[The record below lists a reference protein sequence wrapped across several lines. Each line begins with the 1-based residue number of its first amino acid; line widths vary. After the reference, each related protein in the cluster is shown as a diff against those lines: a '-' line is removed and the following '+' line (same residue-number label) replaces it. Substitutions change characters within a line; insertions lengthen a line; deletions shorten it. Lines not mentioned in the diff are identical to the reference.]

1 MLFFITQSLSCYD
14 KGLEPNLLSLL
25 YVRSTLITYWYGAAS
40 KIYNINTLFISIETI
55 MSTPSAL
62 KIPAN
67 LSDLKATTVLTHK
80 LLLVNGVNLNL
91 LGKRE
96 PEIYG
101 HTTLADIETR
111 LISRAAQHGVELI
124 CIQSNHE
131 GQLIDDIQHYGL
143 LAESTVQVDAIIINP
158 AAFTHTSVA
167 LRDAL
172 LATQKPFIE
181 VHLSNVHTRE
191 SFRHHSYLSDVA
203 VGVICG
209 LGHLGY
215 QMALDYWLTTTY
227 LVTLDS

>member
-1 MLFFITQSLSCYD
+1 MTLSTSS
-14 KGLEPNLLSLL
+14 ESNTANTSQ
-25 YVRSTLITYWYGAAS
+25 
-40 KIYNINTLFISIETI
+40 INEQAPTH
-55 MSTPSAL
+55 
-62 KIPAN
+62 K
-67 LSDLKATTVLTHK
+67 THK

-101 HTTLADIETR
+101 HTTLKGIETQ
-111 LISRAAQHGVELI
+111 LVDHAAKYGIELI

-131 GQLIDDIQHYGL
+131 GKLVDEIQYYGL
-143 LAESTVQVDAIIINP
+143 LAEKDDQVDAIIINP

-181 VHLSNVHTRE
+181 VHLSNVHARE
-191 SFRHHSYLSDVA
+191 AFRHHSYLSDVA

-209 LGHLGY
+209 LGHMGY
-215 QMALDYWLTTTY
+215 QMALDYWLSNVYSINTN
-227 LVTLDS
+227 D

>member
-1 MLFFITQSLSCYD
+1 MTSSSESTITVD
-14 KGLEPNLLSLL
+14 VEPFEQH
-25 YVRSTLITYWYGAAS
+25 TD
-40 KIYNINTLFISIETI
+40 NTVN
-55 MSTPSAL
+55 
-62 KIPAN
+62 K
-67 LSDLKATTVLTHK
+67 K

-101 HTTLADIETR
+101 HTTLADIEER
-111 LISRAAQHGVELI
+111 LVTRAAQQGIELI

-131 GQLIDDIQHYGL
+131 GELVDKIQYHGL
-143 LAESTVQVDAIIINP
+143 LADKAAQVDAIIINP

-167 LRDAL
+167 IRDAL

-191 SFRHHSYLSDVA
+191 PFRHHSYLNDVA

-209 LGHLGY
+209 LGDLGY
-215 QMALDYWLTTTY
+215 QMALTYWLD
-227 LVTLDS
+227 TLYYQHMS